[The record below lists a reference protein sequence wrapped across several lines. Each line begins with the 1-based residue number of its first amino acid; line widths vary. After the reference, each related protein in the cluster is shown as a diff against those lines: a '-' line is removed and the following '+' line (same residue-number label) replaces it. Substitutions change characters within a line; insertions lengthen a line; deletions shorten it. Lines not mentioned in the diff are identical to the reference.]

1 MDREIANIY
10 ILDVVVRIYTRCPAV
25 GCIYIY
31 IDFLTSY
38 SHVREAKVRQVSSVS
53 EINVELSRSV
63 SEMVRHVGSVSEIKG
78 ETGT

>member
-1 MDREIANIY
+1 VDTEIANIY

-25 GCIYIY
+25 RCIYIY

-38 SHVREAKVRQVSSVS
+38 SHVREAKVRQV
-53 EINVELSRSV
+53 R
-63 SEMVRHVGSVSEIKG
+63 SVSEIKG